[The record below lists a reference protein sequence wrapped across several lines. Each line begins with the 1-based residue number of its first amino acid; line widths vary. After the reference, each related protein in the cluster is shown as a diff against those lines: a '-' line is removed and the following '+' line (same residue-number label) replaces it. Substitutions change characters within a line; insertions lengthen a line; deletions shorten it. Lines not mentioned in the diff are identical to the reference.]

1 MICTGCGTQSADSGT
16 ICGGCGKHAQRR
28 VFRLGQA
35 MREQAPRDRGTGWR
49 WSALLIPSALAFT
62 ISGIIFLLCT

>member
-1 MICTGCGTQSADSGT
+1 MICSGCGAQSAQSGNL
-16 ICGGCGKHAQRR
+16 CGGCGKPAQRR

-35 MREQAPRDRGTGWR
+35 MREQAPREGANAWC

-62 ISGIIFLLCT
+62 IVGIIFLICT